1 MLCYCGSYI
10 LSVGECIIQSG
21 VYVSHSEWADVWGD
35 ESFQLCVWE
44 GESFKVFMRGGES
57 FKGSVFE
64 CVGGCV

>member
-1 MLCYCGSYI
+1 MY
-10 LSVGECIIQSG
+10 
-21 VYVSHSEWADVWGD
+21 AWGD